1 MGRIPADKTAG
12 KPVCINVQ
20 PGLWFKVG
28 PIVAQ
33 DSAAEP
39 AQFQQRRR
47 SMDETSILVDV
58 QAGYRVITLN
68 RPAWLNAST
77 VMHATKFEFIIN
89 L

>member
-1 MGRIPADKTAG
+1 
-12 KPVCINVQ
+12 
-20 PGLWFKVG
+20 
-28 PIVAQ
+28 
-33 DSAAEP
+33 
-39 AQFQQRRR
+39 
-47 SMDETSILVDV
+47 MDETSILVDV